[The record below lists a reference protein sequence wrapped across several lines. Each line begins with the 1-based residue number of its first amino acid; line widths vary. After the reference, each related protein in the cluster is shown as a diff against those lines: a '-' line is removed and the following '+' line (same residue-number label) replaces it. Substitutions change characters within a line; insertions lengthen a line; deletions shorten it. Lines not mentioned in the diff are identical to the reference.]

1 MPAPAPPPAPASP
14 PSPASPLAFGPRLA
28 RVSVLVVDD
37 EPGMRN
43 FMARILGPQCR
54 RIELASSAA
63 EATDWLAAARF
74 DVIVLDNILGD
85 ARGLDWL
92 AAQRARAILPP
103 VILISAFADLE
114 IAIEALQAGA
124 ADLILKPFRSNQL
137 LNAVARSAEQTR
149 LQTENSLLRHEL
161 RRRAEGGPALD
172 DLIGSSP
179 AIEEIRAA
187 IARVAPLSSSVL
199 LTGPSGAGKEV
210 AARMIHAR
218 SGRAEG
224 HFVAVN
230 CAGLSQDLAEAE
242 LFGHVGGAREGLFLS
257 AQGGTLFLDQIAELP
272 LGTQAK
278 LLRALEDRRIRP
290 VGAERELPVDLR
302 LICAANADLEAL
314 VAAGRFRADLYYR
327 INIVRLAMPPLDARG
342 EDVLEL
348 AALFMARLSAQLALP
363 PVEITPA
370 LRAALVARSW
380 PGNVRELRNLIE
392 RTLILGRFPPEFSAP
407 VEARPVGSS
416 PDETPRG

>member
-54 RIELASSAA
+54 RIELASSTA

-161 RRRAEGGPALD
+161 RRRAEGGPARD

-407 VEARPVGSS
+407 VEARPVGPS